1 MTRVRATDADPIA
14 PALTEVIER
23 VFGTVAGIR
32 PAALQVLQ
40 AERDGA
46 ETSAELEQQVRALL
60 GAPGQFAVG
69 LGLIVAPRAGNDF
82 RRRLHWWQVDPA
94 ADRLVALDPD
104 LRSSSLGFYDYTA
117 ADWFAVPLRTGR
129 RHVVGPYVDVHG
141 TGRYVLTLTEPV
153 VSDGEFLG
161 VVGAD
166 VPVPRFESHLLRVL
180 ASVDAPFV
188 VVNDEDRVVLSTSPG
203 AMVGDRLAADTGP
216 AAPVPDVPWRVLLVR
231 ETGPLPAAGSGQR
244 GMRTPGVLPSRPMT
258 P

>member
-1 MTRVRATDADPIA
+1 MSPVRTTEAERIIA
-14 PALTEVIER
+14 AVTEVVER
-23 VFGTVAGIR
+23 VFGAVAEIR

-40 AERDGA
+40 AEPDGA
-46 ETSAELEQQVRALL
+46 ETPAGLERQVGALL

-69 LGLIVAPRAGNDF
+69 LGLIVAPRPGNGF
-82 RRRLHWWQVDPA
+82 HRRLHWWQVDPV

-129 RHVVGPYVDVHG
+129 RHAVGPYVDVHG

-153 VSDGEFLG
+153 VADGEFLG

-180 ASVDAPFV
+180 ADVHEPFL
-188 VVNDEDRVVLSTSPG
+188 VVNDEDRVVLSTAPRPL
-203 AMVGDRLAADTGP
+203 VGDRLTADRAPAGP
-216 AAPVPDVPWRVLLVR
+216 AAPVPGVPWQVR
-231 ETGPLPAAGSGQR
+231 PSASWPPSGS
-244 GMRTPGVLPSRPMT
+244 
-258 P
+258 

>member
-1 MTRVRATDADPIA
+1 MTPVRTTDAERIA
-14 PALTEVIER
+14 AAVTEVIER
-23 VFGTVAGIR
+23 VFGAVAEIR

-40 AERDGA
+40 AEPDGA
-46 ETSAELEQQVRALL
+46 EASAPLEHEVRALL
-60 GAPGQFAVG
+60 AVPAQFAVG
-69 LGLIVAPRAGNDF
+69 LGLIVAPRTANGF

-104 LRSSSLGFYDYTA
+104 LRSTSLGFYDYTA

-153 VSDGEFLG
+153 VADGEFLG

-166 VPVPRFESHLLRVL
+166 VPVPRFEGHLLRAL
-180 ASVDAPFV
+180 AAVDAPFL

-203 AMVGDRLAADTGP
+203 PLVGDRVPAAGGP
-216 AAPVPDVPWRVLLVR
+216 AGPVAPVPGVPWQVR
-231 ETGPLPAAGSGQR
+231 LRAEEPAPRA
-244 GMRTPGVLPSRPMT
+244 
-258 P
+258 

>member
-1 MTRVRATDADPIA
+1 MTTVRVTDVDRIA
-14 PALTEVIER
+14 AALTDVIER
-23 VFGTVAGIR
+23 VFGTVAEIR
-32 PAALQVLQ
+32 PAALELLQ
-40 AERDGA
+40 AEPDGA
-46 ETSAELEQQVRALL
+46 ETSAALEQRVRALL
-60 GAPGQFAVG
+60 APPGRFAVG
-69 LGLIVAPRAGNDF
+69 LGLIVAPRTGNGF

-94 ADRLVALDPD
+94 AERLVALDPD

-117 ADWFAVPLRTGR
+117 ADWFDVPLRTGR

-188 VVNDEDRVVLSTSPG
+188 VINDEDRVVLSTSPR
-203 AMVGDRLAADTGP
+203 AMVGDRLPADRRP
-216 AAPVPDVPWRVLLVR
+216 AAPVPDVPWRVLLA
-231 ETGPLPAAGSGQR
+231 EDGGPLPA
-244 GMRTPGVLPSRPMT
+244 T
-258 P
+258 

>member
-1 MTRVRATDADPIA
+1 MTTVRATDADRIA
-14 PALTEVIER
+14 AALTEVIER

-40 AERDGA
+40 AEPDGA
-46 ETSAELEQQVRALL
+46 ETSAELEQQVRAQL

-69 LGLIVAPRAGNDF
+69 LGLIVAPRAGNGF
-82 RRRLHWWQVDPA
+82 RRRLHWWQVDPV

-153 VSDGEFLG
+153 VADGEFLG

-180 ASVDAPFV
+180 AAVDAPFL
-188 VVNDEDRVVLSTSPG
+188 VVNDEDRVVLSTAPRPL
-203 AMVGDRLAADTGP
+203 VGDRLTADDGPAGP
-216 AAPVPDVPWRVLLVR
+216 AAPVPGVPWQVRLSAARLL
-231 ETGPLPAAGSGQR
+231 
-244 GMRTPGVLPSRPMT
+244 PGA
-258 P
+258 